1 LAEGPAS
8 LAYVK
13 RELVR
18 NGLGDV
24 RAALAFEAEMQS
36 LAGKTDDFR
45 NGLAAFNAKRP
56 PEFRG
61 R

>member
-1 LAEGPAS
+1 
-8 LAYVK
+8 
-13 RELVR
+13 VR
-18 NGLGDV
+18 NALGDV

-45 NGLAAFNAKRP
+45 AGLAAFTAKRQP
-56 PEFRG
+56 VFRG